1 MIANI
6 SLFNISRKNEV
17 IEFFRNFFDWLSLII
32 LTHTLVRIV
41 NLQTEN
47 QVQNSGGEN
56 GSDAGDY
63 TSHETT
69 LREITDSLYSAN
81 DDPRVTS
88 FKNEHSMEEEVSLT
102 IS

>member
-47 QVQNSGGEN
+47 
-56 GSDAGDY
+56 
-63 TSHETT
+63 
-69 LREITDSLYSAN
+69 
-81 DDPRVTS
+81 
-88 FKNEHSMEEEVSLT
+88 
-102 IS
+102 